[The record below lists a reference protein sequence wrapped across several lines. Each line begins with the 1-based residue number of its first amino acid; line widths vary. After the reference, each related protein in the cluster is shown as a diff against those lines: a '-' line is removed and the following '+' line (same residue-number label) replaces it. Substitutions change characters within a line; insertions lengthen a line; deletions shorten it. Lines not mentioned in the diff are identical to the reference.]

1 VRASQSTRV
10 NQQEDAD
17 GIVEYWIQL
26 ENRPWDCCPHGID
39 RMTGTHFPS
48 IGILN
53 GHNFYKP
60 LGAVSPGKPFGEDA
74 LIFRRYTPNWAAPDD
89 RKVNPWDLNEPD
101 PTNTGTKGT
110 IPGPVIEANVGDDI
124 VVHFRNMDSR
134 SGFDVLARTHS
145 MHPHG
150 VVFQNTSDGAY
161 PLSPPDP
168 TQPIP
173 AAEAAAWTAIGV
185 TGPNKMG
192 DRVPPGGTFTYTW
205 RTFGWPTTAGV
216 WLYHDHSIC
225 DMDNVNLGAIGILV
239 IHNLADVNNDFVITP
254 ADLPDGNVNGSPVSV
269 TCFPFPL
276 NPAITTLPNDLTAL
290 PRLGGAVAA
299 PAPAPAAGMTGM
311 PGMSGM
317 TMAASGSK
325 KKKKGA
331 AATAAATATT
341 PKPGAAKPAPNAV
354 ATVGPPVLE
363 RLIDRGGTLL
373 ELDPSLTTIIR
384 FCTRNYRNPPAKGL
398 YLMLF
403 HELTGAP
410 GMAINGRVF
419 LGNTPTIVSG
429 TATKMRFGVVG
440 MGNVAFHTFHL
451 HGHRWIMP
459 GADGN
464 TPNAIQASPQV
475 TAVSQFEDTRIFGP
489 ANSFVFTING
499 AAGSFMRAGGPGP
512 NDAKGEWH
520 MHCHVLSHMMMG
532 MMGSLLI
539 VGGGETA
546 STLPSGVPCP
556 AGVTPQ
562 PNTFVVQNTAFTPAS
577 LTASSG
583 AMVNFD
589 FQEANHTVT
598 TSAGSA
604 SPIEINGLGNS
615 AANKGV
621 AVTPIPT
628 MKNFMVMGNPGDQ
641 IKFECGIHGPFMHGT
656 ITIV

>member
-1 VRASQSTRV
+1 MV
-10 NQQEDAD
+10 DF
-17 GIVEYWIQL
+17 WIQL
-26 ENRPWDCCPHGID
+26 ENRPWDTSPNGID
-39 RMTGTHFPS
+39 RMTGEHFPS
-48 IGILN
+48 VGILN
-53 GHNFYKP
+53 GRKFYKP
-60 LGAVSPGKPFGEDA
+60 LGGSTPAKPFGEDA

-89 RKVNPWDLNEPD
+89 RKINPWDLNEPD

-110 IPGPVIEANVGDDI
+110 IPGAVLEANVGDDI
-124 VVHFRNMDSR
+124 IVHFRNMDSR
-134 SGFDVLARTHS
+134 AGFDVLARTHS

-168 TQPIP
+168 GQAIP
-173 AAEAAAWTAIGV
+173 AAEAAAWNAIGV

-205 RTFGWPTTAGV
+205 RTFGWPSTAGV
-216 WLYHDHSIC
+216 WLYHDHSVC
-225 DMDNVNLGAIGILV
+225 DMDNVNLGAIGFLV
-239 IHNLADVNNDFVITP
+239 IHNLADTQNDFVITP
-254 ADLPDGNVNGSPVSV
+254 ADLPDGNLNGSPVSI
-269 TCFPFPL
+269 TCFPL
-276 NPAITTLPNDLTAL
+276 TINPAIATLPHDLTAL
-290 PRLGGAVAA
+290 PRLGGAVA
-299 PAPAPAAGMTGM
+299 PQTPPPVGGMNM
-311 PGMSGM
+311 AGM
-317 TMAASGSK
+317 TMAAPKS

-331 AATAAATATT
+331 AATNAAGETAK
-341 PKPGAAKPAPNAV
+341 PIAIKPGAAPV

-373 ELDPSLTTIIR
+373 ELDQTFTNIFR
-384 FCTRNYRNPPAKGL
+384 FCIRNYRNPPTKGL
-398 YLMLF
+398 YLLLF
-403 HELTGAP
+403 HELTGAN
-410 GMAINGRVF
+410 GMAINGRIF

-429 TATKMRFGVVG
+429 TQTKMRFGVVG
-440 MGNVAFHTFHL
+440 MGNNAFHTFHL

-464 TPNAIQASPQV
+464 NPIAIQNSPQI

-499 AAGSFMRAGGPGP
+499 APGSFMRAGGPSA
-512 NDAKGEWH
+512 DLAKGEWH

-556 AGVTPQ
+556 TSVAPS
-562 PNTFVVQNTAFTPAS
+562 PDTFVVQNTAFTPLS

-583 AMVNFD
+583 SMVKFNFL
-589 FQEANHTVT
+589 EAFHTVT

-604 SPIEINGLGNS
+604 SPIEINGLNGNGTN
-615 AANKGV
+615 AANKSDP
-621 AVTPIPT
+621 VTPIPT
-628 MKNFMVMGNPGDQ
+628 LKSFMVMGNPGDQ
-641 IKFECGIHGPFMHGT
+641 IKFECGIHGPGMHGT
-656 ITIV
+656 ITIL